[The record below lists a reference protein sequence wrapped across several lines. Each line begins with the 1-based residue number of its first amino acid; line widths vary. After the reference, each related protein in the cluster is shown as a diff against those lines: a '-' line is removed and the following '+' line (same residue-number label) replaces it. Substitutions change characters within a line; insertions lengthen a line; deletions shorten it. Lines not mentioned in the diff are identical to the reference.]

1 MFHYNWLLDT
11 DGSAKGLND
20 TCSQL
25 QFALIIVVT
34 IFMLAHTVVLVVTGV
49 ASRLG
54 WWSSKKEGLSSVSNQ
69 MRTDRFLSDRS
80 YGPSQGRS
88 TWDKD
93 EADLQTQLAAS
104 GAVKS
109 SPPQGEGVFT
119 EGQLAK
125 VAHGYA
131 NKKISI
137 QNFTS

>member
-25 QFALIIVVT
+25 QFALIVAVS

-49 ASRLG
+49 AHRLG
-54 WWSSKKEGLSSVSNQ
+54 WSSKKEGASDVHKQSLSHRDQ
-69 MRTDRFLSDRS
+69 FLADRS

-88 TWDKD
+88 TWDKA
-93 EADLQTQLAAS
+93 EADLQAQLAAS
-104 GAVKS
+104 GAVKP
-109 SPPQGEGVFT
+109 SPPPGEGVFT
-119 EGQLAK
+119 EGQLEK

-131 NKKISI
+131 NK
-137 QNFTS
+137 